1 MKAVTITGGGWVQ
14 EHIKSF
20 EGFIRKWS
28 ILNLRLS
35 VSTSI
40 LDTYRFCFSILPV
53 FRFIDIGASYLC
65 NISVAQCANG
75 KVYFWGGSTRGKL
88 LSHFTLN
95 TLCITFRLC
104 TQYIL
109 LLAVFLQKAG
119 LQFVF
124 TRINLVSICCLVPET
139 FKKMQQNNYNFLR
152 FLISRYLLID
162 GFLTLKR
169 NDSECIE
176 PVEV

>member
-95 TLCITFRLC
+95 TLCTYYVHIMHPVYTFTCCVSTKSRPTIC
-104 TQYIL
+104 FYQNK
-109 LLAVFLQKAG
+109 FG
-119 LQFVF
+119 L
-124 TRINLVSICCLVPET
+124 
-139 FKKMQQNNYNFLR
+139 
-152 FLISRYLLID
+152 YLLFGSWDI
-162 GFLTLKR
+162 
-169 NDSECIE
+169 
-176 PVEV
+176 